1 MKYQSPIRH
10 TILFL
15 SVQYLLFAALLFL
28 SGCAAAPSLS
38 FQGTNLDPRVQTMNI
53 DNFDV
58 EIANGPANLGLNFTE
73 RLREYFQ
80 RNTRLGLVSSNGH
93 LSFSGTLTKYEVTP
107 VAPSGQ
113 QTGDLQLLASRQRL
127 TIAVKV
133 NYTNSFDESQDF
145 DQEFAFFAD
154 FDQNQTLIQV
164 EQTLI
169 PTILNQIIL
178 DIFNKSVAN
187 W

>member
-1 MKYQSPIRH
+1 MKLQSQNLQYPLFY
-10 TILFL
+10 ILLLGILPFL
-15 SVQYLLFAALLFL
+15 H
-28 SGCAAAPSLS
+28 GCASAPSLS

-58 EIANGPANLGLNFTE
+58 EVANGPANLGINFTE

-80 RNTRLGLVSSNGH
+80 RNTRLGLISSNGH
-93 LSFSGTLTKYEVTP
+93 LSFAGTITKYEVTP

-127 TIAVKV
+127 TIGIKV
-133 NYTNSFDESQDF
+133 QYTNSFDESQDF
-145 DQEFAFFAD
+145 DQEFSFFAD

-164 EQTLI
+164 EQNLI
-169 PTILNQIIL
+169 PTIINQIIL

>member
-1 MKYQSPIRH
+1 MRY
-10 TILFL
+10 TIFNLYSFKFR
-15 SVQYLLFAALLFL
+15 YLLFAILPFL

-58 EIANGPANLGLNFTE
+58 DIANGPANLGLNFTE

-80 RNTRLGLVSSNGH
+80 RNTRLGLVANNGH
-93 LSFSGTLTKYEVTP
+93 LSFAGTVTKYEVTP

-127 TIAVKV
+127 SIAVKV
-133 NYTNSFDESQDF
+133 QYTNSFDESQDF

-154 FDQNQTLIQV
+154 FDQNQTLLQV
-164 EQTLI
+164 EQSLI
-169 PTILNQIIL
+169 PIILNQIIL

>member
-1 MKYQSPIRH
+1 MKTYLSIFSLFI
-10 TILFL
+10 TIFL
-15 SVQYLLFAALLFL
+15 C
-28 SGCAAAPSLS
+28 SGCASAPSLS
-38 FQGTNLDPRVQTMNI
+38 FQGTNLDPRVKTMNI

-58 EIANGPANLGLNFTE
+58 EIANGPANLGINFTE

-80 RNTRLGLVSSNGH
+80 RNTRLGLISSNGH
-93 LSFSGTLTKYEVTP
+93 LSFAGTITKYEVTP

-127 TIAVKV
+127 TIGIKV
-133 NYTNSFDESQDF
+133 QYTNSFDESQDF
-145 DQEFAFFAD
+145 DQEFSFFAD

-164 EQTLI
+164 EQSLI

>member
-1 MKYQSPIRH
+1 MKYQAINP
-10 TILFL
+10 LFFKFR
-15 SVQYLLFAALLFL
+15 YLLFAVLFSL
-28 SGCAAAPSLS
+28 WGCAAAPSLS

-58 EIANGPANLGLNFTE
+58 DIANGPANLGLNFTE
-73 RLREYFQ
+73 KLREYFQ
-80 RNTRLGLVSSNGH
+80 RNTRLGLVPNNGH
-93 LSFSGTLTKYEVTP
+93 LSFAGTITKYEVIP

-127 TIAVKV
+127 SITVKV
-133 NYTNSFDESQDF
+133 QYTNSFDESQDF

-154 FDQNQTLIQV
+154 FDQNQTLLQV
-164 EQTLI
+164 EQSLI
-169 PTILNQIIL
+169 PIILNQIIL

>member
-1 MKYQSPIRH
+1 MRY
-10 TILFL
+10 TIFNLYSFKFR
-15 SVQYLLFAALLFL
+15 YLLFAILPLL
-28 SGCAAAPSLS
+28 SGCRAVPTLS

-58 EIANGPANLGLNFTE
+58 DIANGPANLGLNFTE

-80 RNTRLGLVSSNGH
+80 RNTRLGLVANNGH
-93 LSFSGTLTKYEVTP
+93 LSFAGTVTKYEVTP

-127 TIAVKV
+127 SIAVKV
-133 NYTNSFDESQDF
+133 QYTNSFDESQDF

-154 FDQNQTLIQV
+154 FDQNQTLLQV
-164 EQTLI
+164 EQSLI
-169 PTILNQIIL
+169 PIILNQIIL